1 MSSGS
6 STYRILKEKVQE
18 VEQDYAALGSEVKRY
33 EKNISELVQER
44 GRKIVQLAK
53 IYLPEMDATS
63 VKNTDDEL
71 QGEMQRLYRQ
81 KQEHVKRLEEQ
92 ITLAQQNRQ
101 IYESRGEET
110 SEQLNKTSAA
120 IDKVEKAVAQELQ
133 GDEKYVQLHQ
143 QASQAEQRL
152 QQNKQRQETFT
163 QEAKEKMSA
172 YLGNPLFAY
181 LIKNNFGTSAYYGG
195 GVTKRLDTWVG
206 GLVSFAKQR
215 QNYDFLNF
223 MPGAIKAE
231 VDQQQQEVD
240 WLVDK
245 LEKIEDLAEQKHG
258 LPPLMQ
264 EGQKLAE
271 KRDVCL
277 AEIKRIDSTVSQ
289 YQAEQQKLESAE
301 DTYLQQGLAKYKQF
315 LEGQTIAELK
325 ERARETPSPE
335 DDNLVTALEQIDG
348 KMEDLQDKVKRTHS
362 TQKEVSAKLEGL
374 REVQRQY
381 TSNDFEAERSYFTSG
396 FDFDSL
402 LVGYMAGKMSHGD
415 FFGSIKQ
422 HQRFKPRETYTS
434 YSSSSYSSS
443 SHRSSGSSSSVSRSF
458 SSGFSSGSRS
468 IGGGG
473 FRSGGKGF

>member
-163 QEAKEKMSA
+163 QEAKEKISA

-181 LIKNNFGTSAYYGG
+181 L
-195 GVTKRLDTWVG
+195 
-206 GLVSFAKQR
+206 
-215 QNYDFLNF
+215 
-223 MPGAIKAE
+223 
-231 VDQQQQEVD
+231 
-240 WLVDK
+240 
-245 LEKIEDLAEQKHG
+245 
-258 LPPLMQ
+258 
-264 EGQKLAE
+264 
-271 KRDVCL
+271 
-277 AEIKRIDSTVSQ
+277 
-289 YQAEQQKLESAE
+289 
-301 DTYLQQGLAKYKQF
+301 
-315 LEGQTIAELK
+315 
-325 ERARETPSPE
+325 
-335 DDNLVTALEQIDG
+335 
-348 KMEDLQDKVKRTHS
+348 
-362 TQKEVSAKLEGL
+362 
-374 REVQRQY
+374 
-381 TSNDFEAERSYFTSG
+381 
-396 FDFDSL
+396 
-402 LVGYMAGKMSHGD
+402 
-415 FFGSIKQ
+415 
-422 HQRFKPRETYTS
+422 
-434 YSSSSYSSS
+434 
-443 SHRSSGSSSSVSRSF
+443 
-458 SSGFSSGSRS
+458 
-468 IGGGG
+468 
-473 FRSGGKGF
+473 